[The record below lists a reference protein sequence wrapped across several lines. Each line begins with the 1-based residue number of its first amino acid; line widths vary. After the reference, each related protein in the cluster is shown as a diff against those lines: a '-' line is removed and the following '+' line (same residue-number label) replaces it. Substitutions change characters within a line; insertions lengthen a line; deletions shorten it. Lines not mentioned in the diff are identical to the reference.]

1 MAKRIGVLLSGCG
14 YLDGAEIH
22 EATLTLYFLDK
33 AGATVINMAP
43 DKAQADVMDH
53 NVSEAAEGSRNVLI
67 ESSRIARGKVRD
79 VYDLGDR
86 LLMVASDRISAFDV
100 VMPTAILDKGRLLNG
115 LSLFW
120 FDRLDDV
127 VPNHI
132 ITTEFDGLD
141 VSADERA
148 WLDGRAVVVKKA
160 EVLPVECIA
169 RGYVIGSGWKD
180 YQASGRVCGIELP
193 PDLQQAQQLPEVLF
207 TPSTKAEMGEHDE
220 NINFEQCAEIIG
232 LDLANQV
239 RDYSIE
245 IYSKAR
251 DYAETKGILIADTKF
266 EFGLI
271 ENDELIL
278 IDEVLTPD
286 SSRFWP
292 KGLYEAGRG
301 QQSYDKQFVRDYL
314 TSVGWDK
321 NPPAPDLPED
331 IAKKTSDKYI
341 EALSLLTA

>member
-1 MAKRIGVLLSGCG
+1 MAFDQLHSLP
-14 YLDGAEIH
+14 LA
-22 EATLTLYFLDK
+22 
-33 AGATVINMAP
+33 
-43 DKAQADVMDH
+43 
-53 NVSEAAEGSRNVLI
+53 
-67 ESSRIARGKVRD
+67 ARGKVRD

-180 YQASGRVCGIELP
+180 YQATGSISGIALP
-193 PDLQQAQQLPEVLF
+193 EGLQQAEKLPEPIF
-207 TPSTKAEMGEHDE
+207 TPSTKAAVGDHDVTISFDDMVDLVGPE
-220 NINFEQCAEIIG
+220 RAEQARAITLQLYNEAAAYAAERGII
-232 LDLANQV
+232 L
-239 RDYSIE
+239 
-245 IYSKAR
+245 
-251 DYAETKGILIADTKF
+251 ADTKF
-266 EFGLI
+266 EMGLV
-271 ENDELIL
+271 DGELIL
-278 IDEVLTPD
+278 IDECLTSD
-286 SSRFWP
+286 SSRYWP
-292 KGLYEAGRG
+292 ADEYRPGI
-301 QQSYDKQFVRDYL
+301 SPPSFDKQFVRDWLETLDDWNKSAPGPELPAAIVEKTRARYVEAYERL
-314 TSVGWDK
+314 TGRSFESG
-321 NPPAPDLPED
+321 
-331 IAKKTSDKYI
+331 TR
-341 EALSLLTA
+341 